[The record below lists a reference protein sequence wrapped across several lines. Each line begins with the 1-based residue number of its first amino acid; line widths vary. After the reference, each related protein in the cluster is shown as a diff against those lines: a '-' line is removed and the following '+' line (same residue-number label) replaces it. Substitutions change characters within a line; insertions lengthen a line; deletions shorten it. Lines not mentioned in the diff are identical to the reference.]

1 MQNFMTS
8 KKTLLL
14 VDDEPTNLQVLRH
27 TLQQDYRLV
36 FAKNGAM
43 ALKLAEKEQP
53 DLILLDIMMPEMSGY
68 EVCQQLKAQEST
80 KYTPIIFITALAESS
95 DEEKGLA
102 IGAVDYITKP
112 FSPSIVRARV
122 RTHLS
127 LVQADEV
134 KETRLQIIR
143 SLGMAAEYRDN
154 ETGMH
159 VVRISHHA
167 RRLAL
172 QMGYSEETA
181 EELFHAAPMHDVGKI
196 GIPDAILLKPGSFEP
211 DEWAIMKK
219 HTQIGAKII
228 GQHRSSLLK
237 LAATLSLC
245 HHEKFNGTGYPN
257 GLKGKEIPHQARIL
271 SLVDVFDA
279 LLSTR
284 PYKQPWPLSDVI
296 ALIKKERGEHFDPE
310 LVDAFLSDM
319 PAHLDIQEQWS
330 DKKQDKSYT
339 L

>member
-36 FAKNGAM
+36 FAKNGAT

-68 EVCQQLKAQEST
+68 EVCQQLKVQEST

-102 IGAVDYITKP
+102 MGAVDYITKP

-122 RTHLS
+122 RTHLT

-172 QMGYSEETA
+172 QMGYSEEAA

-245 HHEKFNGTGYPN
+245 HHEKFNGTGYPK
-257 GLKGKEIPHQARIL
+257 GLKGKDIPHQARIL

-310 LVDAFLSDM
+310 LVDAFLSDIQ
-319 PAHLDIQEQWS
+319 AHLDIQEQWS
-330 DKKQDKSYT
+330 DKK
-339 L
+339 

>member
-102 IGAVDYITKP
+102 MGAVDYITKP

-143 SLGMAAEYRDN
+143 SLGM
-154 ETGMH
+154 
-159 VVRISHHA
+159 
-167 RRLAL
+167 
-172 QMGYSEETA
+172 
-181 EELFHAAPMHDVGKI
+181 
-196 GIPDAILLKPGSFEP
+196 
-211 DEWAIMKK
+211 
-219 HTQIGAKII
+219 
-228 GQHRSSLLK
+228 
-237 LAATLSLC
+237 
-245 HHEKFNGTGYPN
+245 
-257 GLKGKEIPHQARIL
+257 
-271 SLVDVFDA
+271 
-279 LLSTR
+279 
-284 PYKQPWPLSDVI
+284 
-296 ALIKKERGEHFDPE
+296 
-310 LVDAFLSDM
+310 
-319 PAHLDIQEQWS
+319 
-330 DKKQDKSYT
+330 
-339 L
+339 